1 VSDLAIE
8 LDTVTKRFGDH
19 HALRGV
25 TFSAP
30 VGSVLGVLGP
40 NGAGKTTTLNVLST
54 LTQPSD
60 GTATVAGFDVVKQAK
75 RVRAAIGLTGQYAA
89 VDELLTG
96 RENLVLFARL
106 RGMDRRQARARADEM
121 LATFSLSDAGDQRV
135 TTYSGGMR
143 RRVDIAC
150 GLVVPPKVVFLDEPT
165 TGLDPRSRREVWDLV
180 ASLSDQGITTLLTT
194 QYLEEADALS
204 DGIVVIDRGQVIADG
219 TPEELKATIGGTYC
233 EVTPANLADVPR
245 IAAALTGVGIAGA
258 GLETD
263 EDGGTVAVPA
273 PEGVATLTEV
283 LRRVNDI
290 GVELNDVSLR
300 KPSLDE
306 VFFKLTGAAPAAT
319 SSTGAPVQDA
329 KA

>member
-1 VSDLAIE
+1 MPDLAIQ
-8 LDTVTKRFGDH
+8 LDAVTKRFGDH
-19 HALRGV
+19 QALRGV

-40 NGAGKTTTLNVLST
+40 NGAGKTTTINILST
-54 LTQPSD
+54 LTRPSG

-106 RGMDRRQARARADEM
+106 RGMGRRQARERADEM
-121 LATFSLSDAGDQRV
+121 LATFSLSDAGDKRV

-150 GLVVPPKVVFLDEPT
+150 GLVVPPAVVFLDEPT

-180 ASLSDQGITTLLTT
+180 GSLSEQGITTLLTT

-219 TPEELKATIGGTYC
+219 TPEELKNKVGGTFC
-233 EVTPANLADVPR
+233 QVTPTNLADVPR
-245 IAAALTGVGIAGA
+245 IATALAGLGIAGA

-263 EDGGTVAVPA
+263 EDGGTVSVPA
-273 PEGVATLTEV
+273 PDGVATLTDV

-300 KPSLDE
+300 KPSLDQ
-306 VFFKLTGAAPAAT
+306 VFFTL
-319 SSTGAPVQDA
+319 TGAPVQDA
-329 KA
+329 GA

>member
-1 VSDLAIE
+1 MPDLAIQ
-8 LDTVTKRFGDH
+8 LDAVTKRFGDH
-19 HALRGV
+19 QALRGV

-40 NGAGKTTTLNVLST
+40 NGAGKTTTINILST
-54 LTQPSD
+54 LTQPSG
-60 GTATVAGFDVVKQAK
+60 GTAMVAGFDVVKQAK
-75 RVRAAIGLTGQYAA
+75 KVRAAIGLTGQYAA

-106 RGMDRRQARARADEM
+106 RGMDRRRARERADEM
-121 LATFSLSDAGDQRV
+121 LATFSLSDAGDKRV

-180 ASLSDQGITTLLTT
+180 GSLSEQGITTLLTT

-204 DGIVVIDRGQVIADG
+204 DSIVVIDRGQVIADG
-219 TPEELKATIGGTYC
+219 TPEELKNKVGGTFC
-233 EVTPANLADVPR
+233 QVTPTNLADVPR
-245 IAAALTGVGIAGA
+245 VATALAGLGVEGA

-263 EDGGTVAVPA
+263 EDGGTVSVPA
-273 PEGVATLTEV
+273 PDGVATLTDV

-300 KPSLDE
+300 KPSLDQ
-306 VFFKLTGAAPAAT
+306 VFFTL
-319 SSTGAPVQDA
+319 TGAPVQDA
-329 KA
+329 GA

>member
-1 VSDLAIE
+1 MPDLAIQ
-8 LDTVTKRFGDH
+8 LDAVTKRFGDH
-19 HALRGV
+19 QALRGV

-40 NGAGKTTTLNVLST
+40 NGAGKTTTINILST
-54 LTQPSD
+54 LTRPSG

-106 RGMDRRQARARADEM
+106 RGMGRRQARERADEM
-121 LATFSLSDAGDQRV
+121 LATFSLSDAGDKRV

-150 GLVVPPKVVFLDEPT
+150 GLVVPPAVVFLDEPT

-180 ASLSDQGITTLLTT
+180 GSLSEQGITTLLTT

-219 TPEELKATIGGTYC
+219 TPEELKNKVGGTFC
-233 EVTPANLADVPR
+233 QVTPTNLADVPR
-245 IAAALTGVGIAGA
+245 IATALAGFGIAGA

-263 EDGGTVAVPA
+263 EDGGTVSVPA
-273 PEGVATLTEV
+273 PDGVATLTDV

-300 KPSLDE
+300 KPSLDQ
-306 VFFKLTGAAPAAT
+306 VFFTLTGE
-319 SSTGAPVQDA
+319 PVQDA
-329 KA
+329 GA

>member
-1 VSDLAIE
+1 MPDLAIQ
-8 LDTVTKRFGDH
+8 LDAVTKRFGDH
-19 HALRGV
+19 QALRGI

-30 VGSVLGVLGP
+30 AGSVLGVLGP
-40 NGAGKTTTLNVLST
+40 NGAGKTTTINILST
-54 LTQPSD
+54 LTQPSG

-106 RGMDRRQARARADEM
+106 RGMSRRQARERADEM
-121 LATFSLSDAGDQRV
+121 LATFSLSDAGDKRV

-150 GLVVPPKVVFLDEPT
+150 GLVVPPAVVFLDEPT

-180 ASLSDQGITTLLTT
+180 GSLSEQGITTLLTT

-219 TPEELKATIGGTYC
+219 TPEELKNKVGGTFC
-233 EVTPANLADVPR
+233 QVTPTNLADVPR
-245 IAAALTGVGIAGA
+245 IATALAGFD

-263 EDGGTVAVPA
+263 EDGGTVSVPA
-273 PEGVATLTEV
+273 PDGVATLTDV

-300 KPSLDE
+300 KPSLDQ
-306 VFFKLTGAAPAAT
+306 VFFTLTGV
-319 SSTGAPVQDA
+319 PVQDA
-329 KA
+329 GA

>member
-1 VSDLAIE
+1 MPDLAIQ
-8 LDTVTKRFGDH
+8 LDAVTKRFGDH
-19 HALRGV
+19 QALRGV

-40 NGAGKTTTLNVLST
+40 NGAGKTTTINILST
-54 LTQPSD
+54 LTQPSG

-106 RGMDRRQARARADEM
+106 RGMDRRRARERADEM
-121 LATFSLSDAGDQRV
+121 LATFSLSDAGDKRV

-180 ASLSDQGITTLLTT
+180 GSLSEQGITTLLTT

-204 DGIVVIDRGQVIADG
+204 DSIVVIDRGQVIADG
-219 TPEELKATIGGTYC
+219 TPEELKNKVGGTFC
-233 EVTPANLADVPR
+233 QVTPANLADVPR
-245 IAAALTGVGIAGA
+245 IATALAGLGVEGA

-263 EDGGTVAVPA
+263 EDGGTVSVPA
-273 PEGVATLTEV
+273 PDGVATLTDV

-300 KPSLDE
+300 KPSLDQ
-306 VFFKLTGAAPAAT
+306 VFFTL
-319 SSTGAPVQDA
+319 TGAPVQDA
-329 KA
+329 GA

>member
-1 VSDLAIE
+1 VPDLAIQ
-8 LDTVTKRFGDH
+8 LDAVTKRFGDH
-19 HALRGV
+19 QALRGV

-40 NGAGKTTTLNVLST
+40 NGAGKTTTINILST
-54 LTQPSD
+54 LTQPSG

-106 RGMDRRQARARADEM
+106 RGMGRRQARERADEM
-121 LATFSLSDAGDQRV
+121 LATFSLSDAGDKRV

-150 GLVVPPKVVFLDEPT
+150 GLVVPPAVVFLDEPT

-180 ASLSDQGITTLLTT
+180 SSLSEQGITTLLTT

-219 TPEELKATIGGTYC
+219 TPEELKNKVGGTFC
-233 EVTPANLADVPR
+233 QVTPTNLADVPR
-245 IAAALTGVGIAGA
+245 IATALAGLGGAGA

-263 EDGGTVAVPA
+263 EDGGTVSVPA
-273 PEGVATLTEV
+273 PDGVATLTDV

-300 KPSLDE
+300 KPSLDQ
-306 VFFKLTGAAPAAT
+306 VFFTL
-319 SSTGAPVQDA
+319 TGAPVQDA
-329 KA
+329 GA

>member
-1 VSDLAIE
+1 MPDLAIQ
-8 LDTVTKRFGDH
+8 LDAVTKRFGDH
-19 HALRGV
+19 QALRGV

-40 NGAGKTTTLNVLST
+40 NGAGKTTTINILST
-54 LTQPSD
+54 LTQPSG

-106 RGMDRRQARARADEM
+106 RGMDRRQARERADEM
-121 LATFSLSDAGDQRV
+121 LATFSLSDAGDKRV

-150 GLVVPPKVVFLDEPT
+150 GLVVPPQVVFLDEPT

-180 ASLSDQGITTLLTT
+180 ASLSEQGITTLLTT
-194 QYLEEADALS
+194 QYLEEADVLS
-204 DGIVVIDRGQVIADG
+204 DSIVVIDRGQVIADG
-219 TPEELKATIGGTYC
+219 TPEELKNKVGGTFC
-233 EVTPANLADVPR
+233 QVTPANLADLPR
-245 IAAALTGVGIAGA
+245 IATALAGLGVAGA

-263 EDGGTVAVPA
+263 EDGGTVSVPA
-273 PEGVATLTEV
+273 PDGVATLTDV
-283 LRRVNDI
+283 LQRVNDI

-300 KPSLDE
+300 KPSLDQ
-306 VFFKLTGAAPAAT
+306 VFFTL
-319 SSTGAPVQDA
+319 TGAPVQDA
-329 KA
+329 GA

>member
-1 VSDLAIE
+1 MSELAIE
-8 LDTVTKRFGDH
+8 LDAVTKRFGDH
-19 HALRGV
+19 QALRGV

-30 VGSVLGVLGP
+30 AGSVLGVLGP
-40 NGAGKTTTLNVLST
+40 NGAGKTTTINILST
-54 LTQPSD
+54 LTQPSS

-75 RVRAAIGLTGQYAA
+75 RVRGAIGLTGQYAA

-106 RGMDRRQARARADEM
+106 RGMERQEARARADEM
-121 LATFSLSDAGDQRV
+121 LATFSLTDAGDKRV

-180 ASLSDQGITTLLTT
+180 GSLSEQGITTLLTT

-219 TPEELKATIGGTYC
+219 TPEELKATVGGTYC
-233 EVTPANLADVPR
+233 QVTPANLTDVPR
-245 IAAALTGVGIAGA
+245 IATALAGFD

-263 EDGGTVAVPA
+263 DDGGTVSVPA
-273 PEGVATLTEV
+273 PDGVATLTEV

-319 SSTGAPVQDA
+319 SSTGAAPAA
-329 KA
+329 KT

>member
-1 VSDLAIE
+1 MPDLAIQ
-8 LDTVTKRFGDH
+8 LDAVTKRFGDH
-19 HALRGV
+19 QALRGV

-40 NGAGKTTTLNVLST
+40 NGAGKTTTINILST
-54 LTQPSD
+54 LTQPSG

-75 RVRAAIGLTGQYAA
+75 KVRAAIGLTGQYAA

-106 RGMDRRQARARADEM
+106 RGMGRRQARERADEM
-121 LATFSLSDAGDQRV
+121 LATFSLSDAGDKRV

-180 ASLSDQGITTLLTT
+180 GSLSEQGITTLLTT

-204 DGIVVIDRGQVIADG
+204 DSIVVIDRGQVIADG
-219 TPEELKATIGGTYC
+219 TPEELKNKVGGTFC
-233 EVTPANLADVPR
+233 QVTPTNLADVPR
-245 IAAALTGVGIAGA
+245 VATALAGLGVAGA

-263 EDGGTVAVPA
+263 EDGGTVSVPA
-273 PEGVATLTEV
+273 PDGVATLTDV

-300 KPSLDE
+300 KPSLDQ
-306 VFFKLTGAAPAAT
+306 VFFTLTGT
-319 SSTGAPVQDA
+319 PVQDA
-329 KA
+329 GA